1 MIYIY
6 MYYHDLLWLLPLFKR
21 KSQYPNCGSE
31 LSVVPIQPRMISAS
45 VTANSTPSVQGKW
58 LAAIGPGHPLMIGT
72 CHPKQGDCITKC
84 CGLTLPGVGVARDPT
99 LLGRV
104 TLVYRVGVA

>member
-1 MIYIY
+1 MSMISCGCCPYSKESLNTPT
-6 MYYHDLLWLLPLFKR
+6 D
-21 KSQYPNCGSE
+21 GSE
-31 LSVVPIQPRMISAS
+31 LSLVPIQPRMISAS